1 MPLEHQ
7 AGLRLH
13 LPVQTWIDAEDSTV
27 VDEPAVRL
35 AEPVDRLAIVLAQ
48 HQVVEPVTV
57 EVADAGDVP
66 VEARVDVEVS
76 DVADEGAV
84 GLAEEVGDGAA
95 VVAPQDV
102 VIAVA
107 VEVAG
112 ADDVP
117 VEPRVE
123 GEVDVADEAAVV
135 LAEQVDDDPRIVAPQ
150 DVVVAVAVE
159 VAGPLDD
166 VADEAAVKLTVER
179 HHRARIVAPHN
190 VVVSVTVKVRG
201 MRRRSGLRNRHIE
214 LNA

>member
-57 EVADAGDVP
+57 EVADAGYVP

-95 VVAPQDV
+95 VVAPEDV

-112 ADDVP
+112 PCDVP
-117 VEPRVE
+117 VEARVE
-123 GEVDVADEAAVV
+123 VEVDVADEAPAGFAEQGHDRTGVVAPEDVVEVIAVKVAGPFDVPVEARIEVEVDVADEAAVV
-135 LAEQVDDDPRIVAPQ
+135 LAEQVDDDP
-150 DVVVAVAVE
+150 
-159 VAGPLDD
+159 
-166 VADEAAVKLTVER
+166 
-179 HHRARIVAPHN
+179 
-190 VVVSVTVKVRG
+190 
-201 MRRRSGLRNRHIE
+201 
-214 LNA
+214 